1 MKTRA
6 AKYKQKRKKPLFLFI
21 KEETPSSLV
30 YQTEIKRNVQ
40 HNLKYPED
48 FVNKIICG
56 DGLEL
61 IKSIPDNSIDVI
73 ITDPPYGLNKNGV
86 RNDADLSLFY
96 KVMPEC
102 DRVLKENS
110 FFITFFSTKFLPQLF
125 KNNPFNYFWQ
135 IVLYCPEGRVKSPIG
150 LTKYM
155 SCFVFKK
162 GKPKI
167 IRWNKDMFIDTPG
180 KMVEPDEGYID
191 HPTPKPKHFIK
202 EILKMFTKDNDLILD
217 PFIGSGST
225 AMACL
230 QLDRRFISFEIEEK
244 YFQIAIKRIQK
255 ASGVFI

>member
-1 MKTRA
+1 M
-6 AKYKQKRKKPLFLFI
+6 
-21 KEETPSSLV
+21 KEEMPSSLV
-30 YQTEIKRNVQ
+30 YQTDIKRS
-40 HNLKYPED
+40 LKYPDD

-56 DGLEL
+56 DCLEL
-61 IKSIPDNSIDVI
+61 IKLIPDNSIDVI

-86 RNDADLSLFY
+86 RNDVDLSLFY

-110 FFITFFSTKFLPQLF
+110 FFITFFSTKFLPRLF

-167 IRWNKDMFIDTPG
+167 IRRAKDIFIDTPG

-230 QLDRRFISFEIEEK
+230 QLDRRFIGFEIEEK

-255 ASGVFI
+255 ASGIFIKNQKIV

>member
-1 MKTRA
+1 MVKNRDI
-6 AKYKQKRKKPLFLFI
+6 I
-21 KEETPSSLV
+21 K
-30 YQTEIKRNVQ
+30 

-48 FVNKIICG
+48 FVNKIIHG
-56 DGLEL
+56 DCLGL
-61 IKSIPDNSIDVI
+61 IKLIPDNSIDIVL
-73 ITDPPYGLNKNGV
+73 TDPPYGLNKDGV
-86 RNDADLSLFY
+86 RNDADLNLFY
-96 KVMPEC
+96 YVLPEC
-102 DRVLKENS
+102 DRVLKDNS

-125 KNNPFNYFWQ
+125 KNNPFDYFWQ
-135 IVLYCPEGRVKSPIG
+135 IVLYCPEGRVKSPVG

-155 SCFVFKK
+155 SCFIFKK
-162 GKPKI
+162 GDPKI
-167 IRWNKDMFIDTPG
+167 IHWNKDIFVDTPG

-230 QLDRRFISFEIEEK
+230 QLNRKFIGFEIEER

-255 ASGVFI
+255 PSGILV